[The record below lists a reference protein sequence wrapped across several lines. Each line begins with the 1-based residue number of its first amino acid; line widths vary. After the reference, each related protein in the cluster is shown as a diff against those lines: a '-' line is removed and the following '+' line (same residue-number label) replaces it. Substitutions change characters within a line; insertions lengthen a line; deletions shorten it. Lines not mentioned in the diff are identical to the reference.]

1 MGILDFMIIG
11 IIAVAFFAAVRY
23 MKKNGS
29 GCGGCTGDCA
39 SCGKKK

>member
-1 MGILDFMIIG
+1 MGILDFIIIG

-23 MKKNGS
+23 IKKNCS
-29 GCGGCTGDCA
+29 GCSGCSGDCS

>member
-1 MGILDFMIIG
+1 MGILDYIIIG
-11 IIAVAFFAAVRY
+11 IIAVAFIAAVRH

-29 GCGGCTGDCA
+29 SCGGCNGDCA

>member
-1 MGILDFMIIG
+1 MGILDFIIFG

-23 MKKNGS
+23 IKKNGS
-29 GCGGCTGDCA
+29 GCSGCNGDCS